1 MTPEPETALGTI
13 LFLLFVM
20 GAIVIIMVARETRGF
35 RAWRRSDDNNVE
47 KMRDQFAEL
56 MSERLGVAMRA
67 AELDKTIIDKWND
80 WPLEYRPAL
89 YQVLR
94 HTQLLEETM
103 YEEAVGKGIYPR
115 RLLEGPL
122 IASQYPPST
131 PLPDVEDSLPPNPSK
146 NVVKMPE
153 PRREWINGQLLR
165 TG

>member
-1 MTPEPETALGTI
+1 MTAEPETALGTI

-20 GAIVIIMVARETRGF
+20 GAIVIFMVARETRGF
-35 RAWRRSDDNNVE
+35 RAWRRSDDKNVE

-56 MSERLGVAMRA
+56 MSERLGIAMRA
-67 AELDKTIIDKWND
+67 AELDKTIVDKWDD
-80 WPLEYRPAL
+80 WPLEYRPTL

-103 YEEAVGKGIYPR
+103 YEEAVAKGIYPR
-115 RLLEGPL
+115 RILEGPL
-122 IASQYPPST
+122 ITSQHPAPT
-131 PLPDVEDSLPPNPSK
+131 PLPDTDDAPPSSGE
-146 NVVKMPE
+146 NVVRMPE